1 MSFDVSATDNFEKSL
16 KHLAKK
22 YRSIKQDVGD
32 LIDLLET
39 SPLQGDEI
47 APGIRKIRMAITSKG
62 KGKSG
67 GARVIT
73 FNILTTSTEGKVIL
87 LEIYDK
93 SEFVTVDVAS
103 LFLMVKRLGLDAEE
117 EDQETGESEDT
128 RN

>member
-1 MSFDVSATDNFEKSL
+1 MSFDVSATHNFEKSL

-22 YRSIKQDVGD
+22 YRSVKQDVGD
-32 LIDLLET
+32 LVSLLEK

-73 FNILTTSTEGKVIL
+73 FNILTAATEGKVFL

-103 LFLMVKRLGLDAEE
+103 LFLMIKQLGLDFNSSADIIE
-117 EDQETGESEDT
+117 
-128 RN
+128 